1 MYAGLKPELVCFLCC
16 HADCGIL
23 EVAGIEADAGGAIV
37 HGSLACKSCARRYPV
52 RDGIVIMG
60 ATDEMHPD
68 SRYEREQRDREAVQA
83 SFDWE
88 TLPWSRA
95 EMLSTLAALRPISG
109 TVLLELG
116 CGCGRYTHLL
126 ARQAAAL
133 IAVDFS
139 IQSLRQLA
147 TRLGPADPVALVCA
161 DIMRFGVAG
170 RAFDRVLST
179 ATSNLP
185 TPRHRDAMYRLAGRA
200 LVRGGKFVFSA
211 HYLGLRERFHRQA
224 PKSGYYE
231 SNRIYRY
238 LFGRRELRD
247 EVRPHFYRVCCRR
260 IQISL
265 PFASRL
271 GLPPAVTSRIAEFI
285 PGLNRFASLLLVTTR
300 EPCETGGNESGGQP
314 GTYSTDQGQYIV
326 ERRQDQGNG

>member
-1 MYAGLKPELVCFLCC
+1 VTPLPSLADFLCPTC
-16 HADCGIL
+16 RSSLMAA
-23 EVAGIEADAGGAIV
+23 EGA
-37 HGSLACKSCARRYPV
+37 LRCANCQAAYPV
-52 RDGIVIMG
+52 RDGIAIMC
-60 ATDEMHPD
+60 ATDEMNPD

-88 TLPWSRA
+88 TLPWSRT

-109 TVLLELG
+109 TALLELG

-126 ARQAAAL
+126 ARQAEAL

-139 IQSLRQLA
+139 IHSLRQLA

-161 DIMRFGVAG
+161 DIARFEVAS

-185 TPRHRDAMYRLAGRA
+185 TLRHRDVMYWLAGRA

-211 HYLGLRERFHRQA
+211 HYLGLRERFQRQA
-224 PKSGYYE
+224 QKSGYYD

-238 LFGRRELRD
+238 LFGLRELRD
-247 EVRPHFYRVCCRR
+247 EVRPHFDRVRCRR

-271 GLPPAVTSRIAEFI
+271 GLPPVATSRIAEFI
-285 PGLNRFASLLLVTTR
+285 SGLNRFASLLLVTAR
-300 EPCETGGNESGGQP
+300 EPRETVGNK
-314 GTYSTDQGQYIV
+314 
-326 ERRQDQGNG
+326 N